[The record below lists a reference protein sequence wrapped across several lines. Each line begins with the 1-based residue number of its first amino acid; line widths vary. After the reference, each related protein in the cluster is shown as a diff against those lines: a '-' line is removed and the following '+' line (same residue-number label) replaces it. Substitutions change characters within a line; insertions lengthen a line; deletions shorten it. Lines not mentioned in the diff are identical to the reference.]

1 MKWRGCSWISILL
14 LAACSTN
21 PSGGYVD
28 SPNGR
33 PLPIRQ
39 DRNTLHQLVKSDSD
53 RLADIEYAENE
64 ASLRLL
70 MLKLYKRNPAEAH
83 KSGLRVAGQIATP
96 DQIAI
101 LVFDQVASH
110 QWKFEAL
117 GGAQDTAAIKLALN
131 PQFSGDRVLAL
142 IVGLQSMLY
151 RAHGN
156 KSAFFLLDSIEPQ
169 NLYNA
174 ARNVE
179 IAVWKL
185 GNAKNARGELL
196 LLTNSMQADGQ
207 NLSFERE
214 FTKLIARTDML
225 ALMLAEKSQRFIS
238 RLTQSITTTPF
249 LPFR

>member
-28 SPNGR
+28 SPNGK

-70 MLKLYKRNPAEAH
+70 MLKLYKRNPAEVH
-83 KSGLRVAGQIATP
+83 KSGLGTADQIATY
-96 DQIAI
+96 
-101 LVFDQVASH
+101 VFDQVSTH

-196 LLTNSMQADGQ
+196 LLTNSMQAEGQ

-214 FTKLIARTDML
+214 FTKLIARTDLL

>member
-1 MKWRGCSWISILL
+1 MIL
-14 LAACSTN
+14 LAACSTT
-21 PSGGYVD
+21 PEGGYID

-33 PLPIRQ
+33 PLPMRQ
-39 DRNTLHQLVKSDSD
+39 DRNALHQLVKTDLD
-53 RLADIEYAENE
+53 RLTDIEYIENA

-70 MLKLYKRNPAEAH
+70 MLKLYKRNPIEAH
-83 KSGLRVAGQIATP
+83 KSGLGTP
-96 DQIAI
+96 DQIATY
-101 LVFDQVASH
+101 VFEQADTH
-110 QWKFEAL
+110 QWHFDAL

-131 PQFSGDRVLAL
+131 AQFSGDRVLAL
-142 IVGLQSMLY
+142 IVGMQSMLY

-156 KSAFFLLDSIEPQ
+156 KSAFFLTDSIEPQ

-174 ARNVE
+174 ARNIE

-185 GNAKNARGELL
+185 STAKSTHGGPL

-214 FTKLIARTDML
+214 FSKIIGRMDLL
-225 ALMLAEKSQRFIS
+225 ALALAEKSQRFIS
-238 RLTQSITTTPF
+238 RLTQSITAAPF

>member
-1 MKWRGCSWISILL
+1 MKRVGCSWMSICL

-28 SPNGR
+28 SPNGK

-39 DRNTLHQLVKSDSD
+39 DRNALHQLVKSDAD

-70 MLKLYKRNPAEAH
+70 MFKLYKRNPAEAQ
-83 KSGLRVAGQIATP
+83 KSGLGTP
-96 DQIAI
+96 DQIATQ
-101 LVFDQVASH
+101 VFDQVATH

-142 IVGLQSMLY
+142 IVGIQSMLY

-156 KSAFFLLDSIEPQ
+156 KSAFFLMDSIEPQ

-174 ARNVE
+174 ARNIE

-185 GNAKNARGELL
+185 GTAKNARGELL
-196 LLTNSMQADGQ
+196 LLTNSVQTDGQ

-214 FTKLIARTDML
+214 FTKLIARTDLL

>member
-39 DRNTLHQLVKSDSD
+39 DRNALHQLVKSDSD

-70 MLKLYKRNPAEAH
+70 MFKLYKRNPAEVH
-83 KSGLRVAGQIATP
+83 KSGLGSPEQIATY
-96 DQIAI
+96 
-101 LVFDQVASH
+101 VFDQVATH

-174 ARNVE
+174 ARNIE

-214 FTKLIARTDML
+214 FTKLIARTDLL

>member
-1 MKWRGCSWISILL
+1 MKIPGCSWVSIFL

-28 SPNGR
+28 SPNGK

-39 DRNTLHQLVKSDSD
+39 DRNTLHQLVKTDTD

-64 ASLRLL
+64 AGLRLL
-70 MLKLYKRNPAEAH
+70 MLKLYKRNPAEAQ
-83 KSGLRVAGQIATP
+83 KSGLGTP
-96 DQIAI
+96 DQIATH
-101 LVFDQVASH
+101 VFDQVSTH
-110 QWKFEAL
+110 QWRFDAL

-131 PQFSGDRVLAL
+131 AQFSGDRVLAL
-142 IVGLQSMLY
+142 IVGMQSMLY

-156 KSAFFLLDSIEPQ
+156 KSAFFLMDSIEPQ

-174 ARNVE
+174 ARNIE

-185 GNAKNARGELL
+185 STAKNARGELL
-196 LLTNSMQADGQ
+196 LLTNSMQTDGQ

-214 FTKLIARTDML
+214 FTKLIARTDLL

>member
-1 MKWRGCSWISILL
+1 MKWVGCSWMSILL

-21 PSGGYVD
+21 PGGGYVD
-28 SPNGR
+28 SPNGK

-39 DRNTLHQLVKSDSD
+39 DRNTLHQLIKNDTD
-53 RLADIEYAENE
+53 RLADIEYSENV
-64 ASLRLL
+64 ASMRLL

-83 KSGLRVAGQIATP
+83 KSGLGTP
-96 DQIAI
+96 DQIATQ
-101 LVFDQVASH
+101 VFDQVSTH
-110 QWKFEAL
+110 QWRFETL

-142 IVGLQSMLY
+142 IVGMQSMLY

-156 KSAFFLLDSIEPQ
+156 KSAFFLIDSIEPQ

-174 ARNVE
+174 ARNIE

-185 GNAKNARGELL
+185 GTAKNARGELL
-196 LLTNSMQADGQ
+196 LLTNSMQTDGQ

-214 FTKLIARTDML
+214 FSKLIARTDLL
-225 ALMLAEKSQRFIS
+225 AFMLAEKSQRFIS
-238 RLTQSITTTPF
+238 RLTQSISTMPF